1 MAKTHKKRKTLKPTA
16 SARSYAKATV
26 RQSLARPQIIVIQG
40 APGAPGGGG
49 SSSAS
54 SSGPGTGGFP
64 QRDGGLNYST
74 LAPIVHPPLQ
84 TAAPVPRQA
93 AMFTTTT
100 DTGPNRVPM
109 ESVGTQARPR
119 TRNFSSQFGPRTSDF
134 ATQTALLTN
143 AGGVISRSDETGLV
157 PSGTV
162 IEDAGESVRQSL
174 VPHIGGGALVTSP
187 SPMDMEIQ
195 DLVPASRVTPARM
208 TLVDSDGNEYS
219 PGSYMRLN
227 GDVIQRLT
235 SQQNQ
240 LLQMVRRLENTV
252 ESKSKSDDSTA
263 LVAIRAL
270 ETSVQHSQINAAT
283 ATHVAN
289 QLVRFQE
296 QLAQQPSRSD
306 LSLIANQIQAVN
318 SQVQQGIVRRP
329 TTSNTQINYGSRLAL
344 PDSSNSGAIVP
355 ASSSPSKRQRS
366 DDDIPLF
373 TRRYSNEAA
382 GGGSVILSGG
392 VDSEP
397 ANALVPI
404 PPSTLS
410 TSGVVGPSP
419 PVLQGVAQDPSPA
432 SQFLAIQ
439 TQNQLGTIVP
449 HDSSQDL

>member
-74 LAPIVHPPLQ
+74 LAPPLQ

>member
-439 TQNQLGTIVP
+439 TQNQLGTIV
-449 HDSSQDL
+449 SQDL

>member
-74 LAPIVHPPLQ
+74 LAPPLQ

-439 TQNQLGTIVP
+439 TQNQLGTIV
-449 HDSSQDL
+449 SQDL